1 MGGMGVG
8 WEVEVG
14 MGGEVRGRVV
24 RILRAGEG
32 LLLWWVGWDGD
43 FAGLEELE
51 GVRMGILDE

>member
-1 MGGMGVG
+1 VG